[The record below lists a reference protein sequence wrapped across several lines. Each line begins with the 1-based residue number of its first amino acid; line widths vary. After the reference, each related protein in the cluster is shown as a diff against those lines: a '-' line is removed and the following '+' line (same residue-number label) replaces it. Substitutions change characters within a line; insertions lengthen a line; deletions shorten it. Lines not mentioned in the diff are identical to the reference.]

1 MDNTVQERFKK
12 LLEFLNMNASEFSS
26 KLGYNSPE
34 KIYRIFRNKGENENK
49 PSFDILADISNM
61 FENINIDWI
70 ITGKGDMIK
79 NINHVVNEREGIYIV
94 KKNHSKDKVPVP
106 YYDIDFAAGNDIAFI
121 DDNTVHPSYYMDIPE
136 FSGCTAFR
144 VYSDSMEK
152 LIKSGSIVFS
162 TKIEQWLNCIEYGQ
176 IYGIIAKDGRRFI
189 KYVRKST
196 DHEKEFILRSE
207 NDLYDDFSIL
217 KTSIR
222 SIWLIHGWL
231 HKRV

>member
-1 MDNTVQERFKK
+1 MKIIERLNQFIDYKNIS
-12 LLEFLNMNASEFSS
+12 LNMFDKSIGASNGYIGKQIKNNGSIGSDLIQKIFSVYPD
-26 KLGYNSPE
+26 LN
-34 KIYRIFRNKGENENK
+34 ILWLMTGEGE
-49 PSFDILADISNM
+49 
-61 FENINIDWI
+61 
-70 ITGKGDMIK
+70 MIK
-79 NINHVVNEREGIYIV
+79 PINHVNEREGIYIV

-207 NDLYDDFSIL
+207 NELYDDFSIL